1 MKPSARILTALSIVV
16 VLVLPRAALAKPSL
30 DHADPKVGSVVD
42 VPPTMVKV
50 WFTEEVDF
58 NFSSL
63 EVDDGQGNKVDNQ
76 DTHQD
81 PDDKKGL
88 IISIPTRLYDGQYTV
103 IWNVTTPSGQQNG
116 GKFNFTINIKD

>member
-1 MKPSARILTALSIVV
+1 MKSSTLILAN
-16 VLVLPRAALAKPSL
+16 VLIGILLALPRVALAKPSL
-30 DHADPKVGSVVD
+30 DHANPTVGSEVE
-42 VPPTMVKV
+42 VPPTQIKV
-50 WFTEEVDF
+50 WFSEEVDF

-63 EVDDGQGNKVDNQ
+63 EVDDGQGNKIDAE

-81 PDDKKGL
+81 PNDKKGL

-103 IWNVTTPSGQQNG
+103 LWKVTTPDGQQNE

>member
-63 EVDDGQGNKVDNQ
+63 EVDDGQGNKVDNE

-81 PDDKKGL
+81 PNDKKGL
-88 IISIPTRLYDGQYTV
+88 IISIPTRLYDGEYTV
-103 IWNVTTPSGQQNG
+103 IWNVTAPDGQQNE
-116 GKFNFTINIKD
+116 GKFKFSINIKD

>member
-1 MKPSARILTALSIVV
+1 MKRSTLIVTSLLTGILLAI
-16 VLVLPRAALAKPSL
+16 PRAALAKPTL
-30 DHADPKVGSVVD
+30 DHAEPKIGSEVE
-42 VPPTMVKV
+42 VPPTVVKV
-50 WFTEEVDF
+50 WFSEEVDF

-81 PDDKKGL
+81 PNDKKGL

-103 IWNVTTPSGQQNG
+103 IWNVTTPSGEQND
-116 GKFNFTINIKD
+116 GKFKFTINIKD

>member
-1 MKPSARILTALSIVV
+1 MKPATLILTSLLTGILA
-16 VLVLPRAALAKPSL
+16 VLPRAALAKPSL
-30 DHADPKVGSVVD
+30 DHAEPKVGSEVE
-42 VPPTMVKV
+42 VPPTVVKV
-50 WFTEEVDF
+50 WFSEEVDF

-63 EVDDGQGNKVDNQ
+63 EVDDAQGNKVDNQ

-103 IWNVTTPSGQQNG
+103 IWNVTTPDGQQNG